1 MAEATPV
8 HIPLLNP
15 NEPTSRLSHLYISTG
30 SSVKEGDLLA
40 TCESTKGVEDLV
52 SPQSGFV
59 CGLTAAIGDTLHA
72 GETLCWVADTKDWS
86 PPERQAEGHRQA
98 EQEGDVR
105 ITKPAREL
113 AESLGIT
120 ISDLPAD
127 RLITSSNLLALA
139 GVEAAPDIGLLQ
151 ETYGEHDVLVYGGGG
166 HGKSLIELIRAE
178 NRYAIAGVIDDGVS
192 AGESILDVPVLGGR
206 AVLPEVHRRGVR
218 LAVNAVGGI
227 GNIQSRVGVFQL
239 LIDEGFQCPP
249 VVHPSAW
256 VEPSAKVGEGV
267 QVFPHAY
274 VGSDTNLSF
283 GVIVNTSAV
292 VSHDCRIG
300 PYANIAPG
308 SLLAGNVS
316 VGEAVLI
323 GMGVTINLEVGIGA
337 RARIGNS
344 AVVKSDVPA
353 GQVVRAGSIWPVPA
367 PRAEASEG

>member
-15 NEPTSRLSHLYISTG
+15 NEPTSRLSHLSISTG
-30 SSVKEGDLLA
+30 ARVKEGEVLA

-52 SPQSGFV
+52 APRSGFV
-59 CGLTAAIGDTLHA
+59 CGLTAAIGDTLQA
-72 GETLCWVADTKDWS
+72 GDPLCWIADSKDWT
-86 PPERQAEGHRQA
+86 PPESHARDLGQAEL
-98 EQEGDVR
+98 EGDVR
-105 ITKPAREL
+105 ITRPAREL
-113 AESLGIT
+113 ADSLGIDV
-120 ISDLPAD
+120 SDLPAGH
-127 RLITSSNLLALA
+127 LITKSNLLAVA
-139 GVEAAPDIGLLQ
+139 GVEAAPDTGLLQ
-151 ETYGEHDVLVYGGGG
+151 ETYGERDVLVYGGGG

-178 NRYAIAGVIDDGVS
+178 DRYRVAGVIDDGVM
-192 AGESILDVPVLGGR
+192 AGQSILDVPVLGGR
-206 AVLPEVHRRGVR
+206 AVLPEAHRRGAR

-227 GNIQSRVGVFQL
+227 GNIQSRVDVFRL
-239 LIDEGFQCPP
+239 LEDESFQCPS

-267 QVFPHAY
+267 QLFPHAY
-274 VGSDTNLSF
+274 VGSDTNLSY
-283 GVIVNTSAV
+283 GVIINTSAV

-308 SLLAGNVS
+308 SLLAGSVS

-353 GQVVRAGSIWPVPA
+353 GQVVRAGSIWPVPE
-367 PRAEASEG
+367 PR